1 MQSFLMNRSE
11 RPMTNT
17 EKRDLIQ
24 LVLVQADPTLADLMI
39 SQAVDSVEAIFH
51 SKKQMTYS
59 GDFLVAEIHSKISLE
74 MMTTFLDMDSGE
86 DLTRLN
92 LKIRD
97 RILLADLVVLEDLW
111 WRTMTFLAATWK
123 WEEVLVHFSPAV
135 SHLEV
140 REAQV
145 WALRLLLKTEKE
157 LLELRKLL

>member
-59 GDFLVAEIHSKISLE
+59 RDFLVAEIHSKISLE
-74 MMTTFLDMDSGE
+74 MMTTFLDMDSAE

-97 RILLADLVVLEDLW
+97 RILLVDLVVLEDL
-111 WRTMTFLAATWK
+111 
-123 WEEVLVHFSPAV
+123 
-135 SHLEV
+135 
-140 REAQV
+140 
-145 WALRLLLKTEKE
+145 
-157 LLELRKLL
+157 